1 MIEVPYTELI
11 PGNNYYITKGPSEHR
26 NKQFGTFMRTDH
38 KPNGDAWVYFNDIE
52 TLDKTPKN
60 RKISIH
66 TSVFILRD
74 SDLYEEDPSLQE
86 WHFYK
91 EIAASKKNDMYEKV
105 LERILRD
112 ENAIKEFSPYIYKS
126 HKSKPVS
133 KSKKGGKRT
142 KKQRKSKRI

>member
-11 PGNNYYITKGPSEHR
+11 PGNNYYVTKGPPER
-26 NKQFGTFMRTDH
+26 GNKHFGTFTRTDH
-38 KPNGDAWVYFNDIE
+38 KPNGDAWVYFNDVE
-52 TLDKTPKN
+52 TLDKTKN
-60 RKISIH
+60 RKISAY
-66 TSVFILRD
+66 TFVFILRD
-74 SDLYEEDPSLQE
+74 TDLYEEDPSLQE

-112 ENAIKEFSPYIYKS
+112 ENAIKEFSPYIHKS
-126 HKSKPVS
+126 SKSKPGS